1 MSGFMG
7 IVQAYTETGEW
18 QTPSVT
24 IVCACIILDLV
35 FEHWQGKGH
44 APIGKHKKE

>member
-1 MSGFMG
+1 MG

-24 IVCACIILDLV
+24 IVCACTILDLV
-35 FEHWQGKGH
+35 FEHWQGKVRCLS
-44 APIGKHKKE
+44 IGKVKSGV